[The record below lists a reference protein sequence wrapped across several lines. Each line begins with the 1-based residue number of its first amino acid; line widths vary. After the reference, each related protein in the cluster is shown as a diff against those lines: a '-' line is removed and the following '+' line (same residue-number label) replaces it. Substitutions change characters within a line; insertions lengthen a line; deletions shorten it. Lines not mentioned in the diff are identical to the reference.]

1 MNTHLITTVNEKLGF
16 LEVKCKEGHYITNW
30 DKKDVVQYNSA
41 TVMYCPMSISLDDY
55 YCVTDEENERLIAQQ
70 IERLKEIEEEERLKN
85 EID

>member
-1 MNTHLITTVNEKLGF
+1 MNTHFITTVNEKLGY

-30 DKKDVVQYNSA
+30 DKKDILQYNSA

-55 YCVTDEENERLIAQQ
+55 YCITEEEHNMYLNQQ
-70 IERLKEIEEEERLKN
+70 IEAFKALEKQENKN